1 MVEIEVYF
9 VTVTTMVVAFEAIPL
24 VVLVTLTPYVPAF
37 AKEELLV
44 LPHPETQSPIK
55 ARVAMARN
63 IFSR

>member
-1 MVEIEVYF
+1 
-9 VTVTTMVVAFEAIPL
+9 MVVAFEAIPL